1 MKTYNEDRSKVS
13 NLKIAYIGG
22 GSCGWAYVL
31 MNDLSKEPNL
41 SGTVDLYD
49 INYDYAKINEKM
61 GNDLSKRDDVVGKW
75 TYRAVKTLK
84 EALTGADF
92 VFCSILPGTFDEMEV
107 DVHYPEK
114 YGIWQPVGDSTGP
127 GGIIRALRTIPM
139 YKEFALAIKE
149 TCPNAWVV
157 NFTNP
162 MSICVRTLYKVFPEI
177 KAFGCCHEVFGTQK
191 TLAKMVEEKYG
202 FKPPRKDI
210 ITNVVGVNHF
220 TWLTT
225 ARYKD
230 IDLLNVFKEY
240 VETHPDGMG
249 SHSEENWVNLP
260 HESKERVKFELFKR
274 YGYIAAAGDRHLC
287 EFCPG
292 NWFLKDPET
301 VKSYDFCLTNLDW
314 RRERYAERMAS
325 NKQVAEGK
333 KPFKIGNSGEE
344 SVEQMKALLGLGDF
358 VTNVNIPNKG
368 QVPNN
373 PKGVIVET
381 NAFFSADSVRPVFAG
396 EVPEGVNALVMRIIE
411 EQEMVVEAG
420 LTGNYE
426 LAFTA
431 FMNNPNVCLP
441 VDTARKLFNEM
452 LEKTKKYLPY
462 YEDYIKT
469 QKA

>member
-1 MKTYNEDRSKVS
+1 MKTYSEDRKKVS

-22 GSCGWAYVL
+22 GSCGWAYIL
-31 MNDLSKEPNL
+31 MNDLAKEPNL

-49 INYDYAKINEKM
+49 INYENALVNEKM
-61 GNDLSKRDDVVGKW
+61 GNGLSKRDDAVGKW
-75 TYRAVKTLK
+75 TYKAVKTLK

-92 VFCSILPGTFDEMEV
+92 VFCSILPGTFDEMES
-107 DVHYPEK
+107 DVHHPEK
-114 YGIWQPVGDSTGP
+114 YGIWQPVGDTTGP

-139 YKEFALAIKE
+139 YREFALAIKE
-149 TCPNAWVV
+149 TCPSAWVV

-162 MSICVRTLYKVFPEI
+162 MSVCVRTLYKVFPEI
-177 KAFGCCHEVFGTQK
+177 KAFGCCHEVFGVQNTI
-191 TLAKMVEEKYG
+191 AKIVEEVYG

-220 TWLTT
+220 TWLTEVK
-225 ARYKD
+225 YKD
-230 IDLLNVFKEY
+230 MDLLKVYKDY
-240 VETHPDGMG
+240 VDSHPDGMG
-249 SHSEENWVNLP
+249 SHTEENWVNLP
-260 HESKERVKFELFKR
+260 HESKQKVKFDLFRR
-274 YGYIAAAGDRHLC
+274 YGYIAAAGDRHLS

-292 NWFLKDPET
+292 NWYLKDPET
-301 VKSYDFCLTNLDW
+301 VKSYDFSLTNLEW
-314 RRERYAERMAS
+314 RRSRYNKRIAS
-325 NKQVAEGK
+325 NKAVASGE
-333 KPFKIGNSGEE
+333 KPFKFGDSGEE
-344 SVEQMKALLGLGDF
+344 SVDQIKALLGLGDF

-373 PKGVIVET
+373 PKDAVVET

-396 EVPEGVNALVMRIIE
+396 EVPEGINALVMRIIE

-431 FMNNPNVCLP
+431 FLNNPNVCLP

-452 LEKTKKYLPY
+452 LENTKKYLPY
-462 YEDYIKT
+462 YDEYMKT